1 MVLMKRGGHGGRG
14 ARVFYFGKKGG
25 WKVIVKEPD
34 VNIQERCNNVH
45 FDDRL
50 KSSGRGDDLL
60 AFCVESIFD
69 ARVFHSGEK
78 QGANRENLV
87 SGLPDLAIDPN
98 PIFSE
103 S

>member
-1 MVLMKRGGHGGRG
+1 
-14 ARVFYFGKKGG
+14 
-25 WKVIVKEPD
+25 

-69 ARVFHSGEK
+69 ARVFQSG
-78 QGANRENLV
+78 
-87 SGLPDLAIDPN
+87 
-98 PIFSE
+98 
-103 S
+103 